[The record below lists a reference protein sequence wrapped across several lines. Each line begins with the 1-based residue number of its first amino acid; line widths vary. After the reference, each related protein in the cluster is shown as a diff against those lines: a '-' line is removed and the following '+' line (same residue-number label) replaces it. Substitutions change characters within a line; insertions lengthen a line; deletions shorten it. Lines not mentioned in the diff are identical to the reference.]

1 VRIEVVA
8 VRLRQR
14 SRDAVAGSEAMSDPS
29 KVFALMGLAAND
41 RGRDAEH
48 RVLAALL
55 EWPPAWVLSAR
66 LATRDEDRRGIDIV
80 VVSDVGE
87 LFLQVKASKGGEA
100 HARIREDVRIV
111 VARPTD
117 TAEQLRRRAIGHLSG
132 LREGL
137 AREWVRE
144 PAELGEAG
152 A

>member
-1 VRIEVVA
+1 
-8 VRLRQR
+8 
-14 SRDAVAGSEAMSDPS
+14 MSDPS
-29 KVFALMGLAAND
+29 KVFALMGRAAND
-41 RGRDAEH
+41 RGRDAEG

-66 LATRDEDRRGIDIV
+66 LATWDEDRRGIDIV

-87 LFLQVKASKGGEA
+87 LFLQVKASNGGEA
-100 HARIREDVRIV
+100 HARIREDVRSV

-117 TAEQLRRRAIGHLSG
+117 TADQLRRRVIGHLSG
-132 LREGL
+132 LREDL
-137 AREWVRE
+137 AREWGRE